1 MTATAAAKPLTLV
14 ENRGPIEILTL
25 NRPEALNAMSPE
37 LADELASYFQ
47 GLQKRRDVRVVLIRA
62 EGRAFCAGGDL
73 DSQAFAS
80 PGPGRAQRQ
89 YDIQVRYAA
98 VTRSMRSCPQPI
110 IALVQGP
117 ACGAGF
123 SLTLAADIRYC
134 TPEAKFN
141 AAYIRIGVSGTDMG
155 SGYFLPKLVGLSVA
169 SEFLMTGRFISPQRA
184 LATGL
189 VSDVVPADKL
199 LETGLELANDMLK
212 TAPMGLR
219 LTKESLNALSQ
230 IGSIEA
236 ALAFEDRQQI
246 LLMETADHREAVAA
260 FKEKRAPNYTDT

>member
-1 MTATAAAKPLTLV
+1 MTSAKPLTRV

-25 NRPEALNAMSPE
+25 DRPEALNAMSPE
-37 LADELASYFQ
+37 LADELSAYFT
-47 GLQKRRDVRVVLIRA
+47 GLVKRRDVRVVLLRA

-73 DSQAFAS
+73 DSDAFAK

-98 VTRSMRSCPQPI
+98 VARSMRSCPQPI

-117 ACGAGF
+117 AVGAGL
-123 SLTLAADIRYC
+123 SLALAADIRYA
-134 TPEAKFN
+134 TPEAKFG

-155 SGYFLPKLVGLSVA
+155 SGYFLPKYVGLSVA
-169 SEFLMTGRFISPQRA
+169 SEFLMTGRLMSPQRA

-189 VSDVVPADKL
+189 VSDVVEADKL
-199 LETGLELANDMLK
+199 LETGLELANDMLR

-230 IGSIEA
+230 IPSLEA
-236 ALAFEDRQQI
+236 ALGFEDRQQI
-246 LLMETADHREAVAA
+246 LLMETADHREAIAA
-260 FKEKRAPNYTDT
+260 FKEKRAPNWTDT

>member
-1 MTATAAAKPLTLV
+1 MTDQMPAKKLTYV
-14 ENRGPIEILTL
+14 ENRGAIEIITL

-37 LADELASYFQ
+37 LADELSEYFF
-47 GLQKRRDVRVVLIRA
+47 GLQKRRDVRVVLLRA
-62 EGRAFCAGGDL
+62 EGRAFCSGGDL
-73 DSQAFAS
+73 DSPAFAA

-89 YDIQVRYAA
+89 YDIQKRYAN
-98 VTRSMRSCPQPI
+98 VTRSMRDCPQPI
-110 IALVQGP
+110 IALVQGA

-123 SLTLAADIRYC
+123 SIALASDIRYC

-141 AAYIRIGVSGTDMG
+141 AAYIRVGVSGTDMG
-155 SGYFLPKLVGLSVA
+155 SGYFLPKYVGLSVA

-199 LETGLELANDMLK
+199 LETGLELAGDMLK

-219 LTKESLNALSQ
+219 MTKESLNALSQ
-230 IGSIEA
+230 ISSIEA
-236 ALAFEDRQQI
+236 ALALEDRQQI
-246 LLMETADHREAVAA
+246 LLMETADHREAIAA
-260 FKEKRAPNYTDT
+260 FKEKRAPNFTDT

>member
-47 GLQKRRDVRVVLIRA
+47 GLQKRRDVRVVLVRA

-123 SLTLAADIRYC
+123 SLTR
-134 TPEAKFN
+134 
-141 AAYIRIGVSGTDMG
+141 R
-155 SGYFLPKLVGLSVA
+155 
-169 SEFLMTGRFISPQRA
+169 
-184 LATGL
+184 
-189 VSDVVPADKL
+189 
-199 LETGLELANDMLK
+199 
-212 TAPMGLR
+212 
-219 LTKESLNALSQ
+219 
-230 IGSIEA
+230 
-236 ALAFEDRQQI
+236 
-246 LLMETADHREAVAA
+246 AVALL
-260 FKEKRAPNYTDT
+260 RA

>member
-1 MTATAAAKPLTLV
+1 MNAATPAKPLTRV
-14 ENRGPIEILTL
+14 ESRGPIDILTL
-25 NRPEALNAMSPE
+25 DRADALNAMSPE
-37 LADELASYFQ
+37 MADELSAYFL
-47 GLQKRRDVRVVLIRA
+47 GLQKRRDVRVVLLRA
-62 EGRAFCAGGDL
+62 EGRAFCSGGDL

-123 SLTLAADIRYC
+123 SLALASDVRYC

-141 AAYIRIGVSGTDMG
+141 AAYIRVGVSGTDMG
-155 SGYFLPKLVGLSVA
+155 SGYFLPKYVGLSVA
-169 SEFLMTGRFISPQRA
+169 SEFLLTGRFISPARA

-199 LETGLELANDMLK
+199 LETGFELANDMLK

-219 LTKESLNALSQ
+219 MTKESLNALSQ

-246 LLMETADHREAVAA
+246 LLMETADHREAIAA
-260 FKEKRAPNYTDT
+260 FKEKRPPNFSDT

>member
-1 MTATAAAKPLTLV
+1 MTATTAAKPLTLV

-37 LADELASYFQ
+37 LADELSAYFQ
-47 GLQKRRDVRVVLIRA
+47 GLQKRRDVRVVLMRA

-73 DSQAFAS
+73 DSEAFAS

-110 IALVQGP
+110 VALVQGP
-117 ACGAGF
+117 AVGAGF
-123 SLTLAADIRYC
+123 SLTLAADVRYC
-134 TPEAKFN
+134 SPEAKFG
-141 AAYIRIGVSGTDMG
+141 AAYIKIGVSGTDMG
-155 SGYFLPKLVGLSVA
+155 SGYFLPKFVGLSVA
-169 SEFLMTGRFISPQRA
+169 SEFLMTGRFMLPQRA

-189 VSDVVPADKL
+189 VSDVVAADKL
-199 LETGLELANDMLK
+199 LETGLELASDMLK

-219 LTKESLNALSQ
+219 LTKESLNCLSQ
-230 IGSIEA
+230 TTSLEA

-246 LLMETADHREAVAA
+246 LLMETADHREAIAA
-260 FKEKRAPNYTDT
+260 FKGKRAPNYTDN

>member
-1 MTATAAAKPLTLV
+1 MTDSAASKPLTQV
-14 ENRGPIEILTL
+14 ENRGPTEILTL
-25 NRPEALNAMSPE
+25 TRPEALNAMSPE
-37 LADELASYFQ
+37 LADELAAYFT
-47 GLQKRRDVRVVLIRA
+47 GLVKRREVRVVLLRA

-73 DSQAFAS
+73 DSEAFAS

-117 ACGAGF
+117 AVGAGL
-123 SLTLAADIRYC
+123 SLALAADIRYC
-134 TPEAKFN
+134 SPEAKFG

-155 SGYFLPKLVGLSVA
+155 SGYFLPKYVGLSVA
-169 SEFLMTGRFISPQRA
+169 SEFLMTGRMMLPPRA
-184 LATGL
+184 LSTGL
-189 VSDVVPADKL
+189 VSDVVPADML
-199 LETGLELANDMLK
+199 LDTGLELANDMLK

-219 LTKESLNALSQ
+219 LTKESLNCLSQ

-246 LLMETADHREAVAA
+246 LLMETADHREAIAA
-260 FKEKRAPNYTDT
+260 FKEKRAPNYSDT

>member
-1 MTATAAAKPLTLV
+1 
-14 ENRGPIEILTL
+14 
-25 NRPEALNAMSPE
+25 
-37 LADELASYFQ
+37 
-47 GLQKRRDVRVVLIRA
+47 
-62 EGRAFCAGGDL
+62 
-73 DSQAFAS
+73 
-80 PGPGRAQRQ
+80 
-89 YDIQVRYAA
+89 
-98 VTRSMRSCPQPI
+98 
-110 IALVQGP
+110 
-117 ACGAGF
+117 
-123 SLTLAADIRYC
+123 
-134 TPEAKFN
+134 
-141 AAYIRIGVSGTDMG
+141 
-155 SGYFLPKLVGLSVA
+155 
-169 SEFLMTGRFISPQRA
+169 
-184 LATGL
+184 